1 MKYIVEGF
9 KFYKEFATE
18 EEARKCFEEVKNGF
32 NYCELKA
39 AEVTPTAYYA
49 KSIEIFRK

>member
-9 KFYKEFATE
+9 KFYKEFTTE
-18 EEARKCFEEVKNGF
+18 AEGRKCFEEVKSGF
-32 NYCELKA
+32 NYCELKRV
-39 AEVTPTAYYA
+39 ENTPAIYYS

>member
-1 MKYIVEGF
+1 MKYIVDGF
-9 KFYKEFATE
+9 NFHKEFTTE
-18 EEARKCFEEVKNGF
+18 AEARECFEEAKNGF
-32 NYCELKA
+32 NRLELKV

>member
-9 KFYKEFATE
+9 KFYKEFTMEA
-18 EEARKCFEEVKNGF
+18 EARKYFEEVKNDF

-39 AEVTPTAYYA
+39 AEITPAAYYA